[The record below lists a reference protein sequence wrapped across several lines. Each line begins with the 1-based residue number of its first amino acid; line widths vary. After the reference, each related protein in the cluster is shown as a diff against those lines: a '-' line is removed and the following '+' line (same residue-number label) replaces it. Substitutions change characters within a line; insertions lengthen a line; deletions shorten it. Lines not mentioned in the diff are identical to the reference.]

1 MERKTL
7 PAAVIPEEGYALL
20 DQYARTHHMSLS
32 QAVRSILQGS
42 IELKVFARTDDLQS
56 YFQLNSWGGNRK
68 NSAEKA
74 ELLNDVYSGLGDV
87 ITGKTIPAS
96 QMMIALGEDE

>member
-7 PAAVIPEEGYALL
+7 PAAVVPEEGYELL
-20 DQYARTHHMSLS
+20 DQYAQTHNMSLS
-32 QAVRSILQGS
+32 EAVRSILQS
-42 IELKVFARTDDLQS
+42 SLELKVFAHTEDLQA

-68 NSAEKA
+68 ASSEKA
-74 ELLNDVYSGLGDV
+74 ELLNDVYSGLDDA

-96 QMMIALGEDE
+96 QMMAALDDDQ

>member
-7 PAAVIPEEGYALL
+7 PAAVIPEEGYELL
-20 DQYARTHHMSLS
+20 DQYAQTHHMSLS
-32 QAVRSILQGS
+32 EAVRSILQS
-42 IELKVFARTDDLQS
+42 SLELKVFAHTEDLQS

-68 NSAEKA
+68 HSVEKA
-74 ELLNDVYSGLGDV
+74 ELLNDVYTGLDEA

-96 QMMIALGEDE
+96 QMMAALDEDE